1 MIKLKSNY
9 EKTLLILSGL
19 IIFCFF
25 YGFIIG
31 EDSLGGAKHDY
42 IFHEKYF
49 TMFADDF
56 QNTINNYGN
65 NQEVRNSPLFY
76 ILFSK
81 FIKLGFTNT
90 DLKYFNLVIIFP
102 LIFFF
107 FKSIKIKYK
116 EISLVCQIILTST
129 ILLSPTIRS
138 LVSYPYPLLWAISFF
153 LISIYFF
160 LNFEN
165 TKKKKRNIEM
175 HFFVY

>member
-19 IIFCFF
+19 IIFSFF
-25 YGFIIG
+25 YGFTIG

-76 ILFSK
+76 RGLRRW
-81 FIKLGFTNT
+81 
-90 DLKYFNLVIIFP
+90 Y
-102 LIFFF
+102 
-107 FKSIKIKYK
+107 
-116 EISLVCQIILTST
+116 
-129 ILLSPTIRS
+129 
-138 LVSYPYPLLWAISFF
+138 
-153 LISIYFF
+153 
-160 LNFEN
+160 EN
-165 TKKKKRNIEM
+165 Q
-175 HFFVY
+175 